1 MAQERV
7 EIIFVSKGQRQVERS
22 IKSMA
27 KSAESLNK
35 NVEKATD
42 AINRLGKSRGGT
54 QAASKGVQR
63 VDRDVKRLG
72 NTAKKTGGRVNSL
85 WKSLIV
91 PPATGASLR
100 ETNRTLIGLVGTFG
114 AFYTGRVL
122 VGISD
127 EFNRLNNT
135 LKGFGTAAKEIDK
148 VRLAI
153 NKVSNEA
160 RVDAVQAATLFG
172 RLKQATGGLA
182 LSNRELVDIVGTVN
196 KALRLGGASA
206 LESSQSIRQLSQ
218 AFNKGKLD
226 GDEFRSVMENAPILQ
241 ELLTKSLG
249 VSKQALISMATQ
261 GKITAKELVVAFQEG
276 GDAINERFLNRV
288 DTLGDSLS
296 VLKNSFRE
304 AFGSEIKGSVQ
315 FLVRAI
321 IGIAQSMESLV
332 SAAVTYAGLKIF
344 ALALKGGKLFL
355 IQLKSIKAALL
366 SVSTMNLS
374 SAMFG
379 ATGMFG
385 PGRGYTRKPRKTTK
399 SMITEGGYTNV
410 AGAMLTRPM
419 RMQSSVGPSSFA
431 TAAAASTGKLALKGA
446 MRALPYVG
454 WALVIADM
462 IPVVGNLVKSITG
475 LGESAAE
482 AAERIAESSR
492 ELDKE
497 ARSIFKSG
505 RGNARM
511 ALPNITGKDL
521 LPGIVALRPEDNNSA
536 SGELGSMLTKA
547 QAVARNESEKTRA
560 RELAVQYKT
569 GTGNVTL
576 EKMTEK
582 FLRDHAG
589 EETMFDLVDAARV
602 FVKPKSTGGWRDHQS
617 GGKLKE
623 GVGEQAFPPMHARS
637 KQAGFKFAEMAGRE
651 FDVVPTEMQESVRE
665 FGLNLGKLVPI
676 WRDYKNAIPLTEQEK
691 LGDVTDQSSAKIA
704 KLRERYD
711 RLFKSGKKLK
721 GGAEEQAKARRSLEE
736 AIDKEAGGL
745 KNLINTQ
752 KEQIKALEILQGLR
766 KQDTPVDPKGDT
778 LSKAM
783 RSIEK
788 GGLWAGGVGAS
799 AKELQEII
807 GLTSEQMRFLA
818 QNTAIFDRVLK
829 AIGAE
834 KPLEEIRLDV
844 EEIMKNMES
853 LAIGKTPFEGWAADA
868 ATLEAAL
875 QSNADTLE
883 QMRATLEDIGK
894 TREALQLQR
903 FEDVADLAASEL
915 EKYPDSAGAVI
926 DLVQAEAD
934 LRDFKQVASDT
945 SLENFDDS
953 VAKSIQSLQQMAVLL
968 EDAKSKASTPAQLEE
983 AEKALQS
990 FKNVASQLG
999 ANIGTSGREGSEKI
1013 LKDAGEQLKVT
1024 AGETGTILGSALA
1037 NAFKA
1042 AVAAVEAKIGA
1053 LGSNFVPGAET
1064 TSFGPAGPAT
1074 AGPGQNLTAPQRTQI
1089 DEVTG
1094 SNRDLNAELKK
1105 TGDILIENKAI
1116 ATQFST
1122 VASTALRQAGTSAQ
1136 NTANDMQQFFES
1148 AFGSLEDALVSFVT
1162 TGKLDFKSLI
1172 NSIIADLAR
1181 MIIRMLIIKP
1191 LMGFFGGLF
1200 GFSGGGIVPG
1210 FKNGGVIPA
1219 YAPGGI
1225 VSGFGGARSD
1235 NQLAALS
1242 PGEMVIN
1249 AGSTKQNLGALE
1261 YINKTGKMPPSGG
1274 GGGSTVFAPSI
1285 VINQEGNDPE
1295 VTAQMVDAAVRRS
1308 WTELAV
1314 KSQRKG
1320 GVFDRRNG

>member
-42 AINRLGKSRGGT
+42 AINRLGKTRGGT
-54 QAASKGVQR
+54 QAASRGVQQ

-72 NTAKKTGGRVNSL
+72 NTAKNTGGRVNSL

-261 GKITAKELVVAFQEG
+261 GKITSKELVEAFQKG

-304 AFGSEIKGSVQ
+304 AFGSQIKGSVQ

-321 IGIAQSMESLV
+321 IGIAQNMDALLSV
-332 SAAVTYAGLKIF
+332 AVTFAGLKMF
-344 ALALKGGKLFL
+344 DLVLRGSLLFL
-355 IQLKSIKAALL
+355 TRLKAIKAALL
-366 SVSTMNLS
+366 SVSAMNLS
-374 SAMFG
+374 
-379 ATGMFG
+379 GMLGTLG
-385 PGRGYTRKPRKTTK
+385 PGGGRGYTRQ
-399 SMITEGGYTNV
+399 SM
-410 AGAMLTRPM
+410 GAA
-419 RMQSSVGPSSFA
+419 QKA
-431 TAAAASTGKLALKGA
+431 KGA
-446 MRALPYVG
+446 TLANAPPAKMGMIAMGRLGAKGALRALPYVG
-454 WALVIADM
+454 WALVIAEM

-492 ELDKE
+492 KLDKE
-497 ARSIFKSG
+497 ARGIFKSG

-511 ALPNITGKDL
+511 ALPNITAKDL

-536 SGELGSMLTKA
+536 SGELGGMMTRA
-547 QAVARNESEKTRA
+547 EAVARDKSEKTRA
-560 RELAVQYKT
+560 RELALQYKT

-589 EETMFDLVDAARV
+589 EETMFDLVDAARL
-602 FVKPKSTGGWRDHQS
+602 FVGPESEGGPTS
-617 GGKLKE
+617 
-623 GVGEQAFPPMHARS
+623 AFPPMHAKS

-676 WRDYKNAIPLTEQEK
+676 WRDYKTAIPLTEQEK

-711 RLFKSGKKLK
+711 ELFKSGKKLK

-745 KNLINTQ
+745 RTLINTQ
-752 KEQIKALEILQGLR
+752 KEQIRGLEILQGLR
-766 KQDTPVDPKGDT
+766 KQDTPVDLKEDT

-799 AKELQEII
+799 AKELQEIV

-853 LAIGKTPFEGWAADA
+853 LAISKTPFEGLAADA
-868 ATLEAAL
+868 ATLDAAL

-903 FEDVADLAASEL
+903 FQEVADLAASEL

-945 SLENFDDS
+945 SLKNFDDS
-953 VAKSIQSLQQMAVLL
+953 VKKSIQSLQQMAVLL
-968 EDAKSKASTPAQLEE
+968 EDAKANASTPAQLEE

-990 FKNVASQLG
+990 LKNVASQLG
-999 ANIGTSGREGSEKI
+999 ANIGTSGREGSEQI

-1037 NAFKA
+1037 NAFNA

-1074 AGPGQNLTAPQRTQI
+1074 AGPGQPLTASQRAQV
-1089 DEVTG
+1089 DELTG
-1094 SNRDLNAELKK
+1094 IVRGLNSELKK
-1105 TGDILIENKAI
+1105 TGETFIENSAK
-1116 ATQFST
+1116 ATQFNT
-1122 VASTALRQAGTSAQ
+1122 AAGTALKQAGNSAK
-1136 NTANDMQQFFES
+1136 NAANDMQQFFES
-1148 AFGSLEDALVSFVT
+1148 AFGSLEDALVGFVT

-1181 MIIRMLIIKP
+1181 MVIRMLIIKP
-1191 LMGFFGGLF
+1191 LMGFFGGIF

>member
-42 AINRLGKSRGGT
+42 AINRLGKTRGGT
-54 QAASKGVQR
+54 QAASRGVQQ

-261 GKITAKELVVAFQEG
+261 GKITSKELVEAFQKG

-385 PGRGYTRKPRKTTK
+385 PGRGYTRKPRQTTK
-399 SMITEGGYTNV
+399 SLITEGGYTNGV
-410 AGAMLTRPM
+410 GRPM

-482 AAERIAESSR
+482 AAERMAEASR
-492 ELDKE
+492 KMDKE
-497 ARSIFKSG
+497 VQGIFRTGGGNRRMAMPGLVPSDMPKIPSKGVDPGLSVIGTPTGAGPGMADIARIVAEGRRDEKLAKEWAIRFRTG
-505 RGNARM
+505 RGDLST
-511 ALPNITGKDL
+511 LPDEL
-521 LPGIVALRPEDNNSA
+521 LR
-536 SGELGSMLTKA
+536 TK
-547 QAVARNESEKTRA
+547 S
-560 RELAVQYKT
+560 
-569 GTGNVTL
+569 
-576 EKMTEK
+576 
-582 FLRDHAG
+582 G
-589 EETMFDLVDAARV
+589 EETLFALIDDAKAFAKKDTGQLPTGALAQSKFSQLVGQELNVETQELDEVLSRV
-602 FVKPKSTGGWRDHQS
+602 
-617 GGKLKE
+617 
-623 GVGEQAFPPMHARS
+623 
-637 KQAGFKFAEMAGRE
+637 GFKLSEII
-651 FDVVPTEMQESVRE
+651 
-665 FGLNLGKLVPI
+665 PI

-711 RLFKSGKKLK
+711 ELFKSGKKVK
-721 GGAEEQAKARRSLEE
+721 GGAEEQARARRSLEE

-745 KNLINTQ
+745 RTLINTQ
-752 KEQIKALEILQGLR
+752 KEQIRGLEILQGLR

-799 AKELQEII
+799 AKELQEIV
-807 GLTSEQMRFLA
+807 GLTSDQMLFLA

-829 AIGAE
+829 GIAGD
-834 KPLEEIRLDV
+834 KTMEEIRLDV
-844 EEIMKNMES
+844 EEIMKNMER
-853 LAIGKTPFEGWAADA
+853 LAISKTPFEGLAADA
-868 ATLEAAL
+868 ATLDSVL

-894 TREALQLQR
+894 TRQDLQKQS
-903 FEDVADLAASEL
+903 FEDAVRLAKSAL
-915 EKYPDSAGAVI
+915 ESDPTRSDAVPN
-926 DLVQAEAD
+926 LLKAEAD

-945 SLENFDDS
+945 SLKNFDDS
-953 VAKSIQSLQQMAVLL
+953 VKKSIQSLQQMAVLL
-968 EDAKSKASTPAQLEE
+968 EDAKANASTPAQLEE

-990 FKNVASQLG
+990 LKNVASQLG
-999 ANIGTSGREGSEKI
+999 ANIGTSGLEGSEQI

-1037 NAFKA
+1037 NAFNA

-1053 LGSNFVPGAET
+1053 LGSSFTPGTET

-1074 AGPGQNLTAPQRTQI
+1074 AGPGQPLTASQRAQI
-1089 DEVTG
+1089 DELTG
-1094 SNRDLNAELKK
+1094 IVRGLNSELKK
-1105 TGDILIENKAI
+1105 TGETFIENSAK
-1116 ATQFST
+1116 ATQFNT
-1122 VASTALRQAGTSAQ
+1122 AAGTALQQAGNSAK
-1136 NTANDMQQFFES
+1136 NAANDMQQFFES
-1148 AFGSLEDALVSFVT
+1148 AFGSLEDALVGFVT

-1181 MIIRMLIIKP
+1181 MVIRMLIIKP
-1191 LMGFFGGLF
+1191 LMGFFGGIF

>member
-42 AINRLGKSRGGT
+42 AINRLGKTRGGT
-54 QAASKGVQR
+54 QAASRGVQQ

-72 NTAKKTGGRVNSL
+72 NTAKNTGGRVNSL

-196 KALRLGGASA
+196 KALRLGGATA

-261 GKITAKELVVAFQEG
+261 GKITSKELVEAFQKG

-304 AFGSEIKGSVQ
+304 AFGSQIKGSVQ

-321 IGIAQSMESLV
+321 IGIAQNMDALLSV
-332 SAAVTYAGLKIF
+332 AVTFAGLKMF
-344 ALALKGGKLFL
+344 DLVLRGSLLFL
-355 IQLKSIKAALL
+355 ARLKAIKAALL
-366 SVSTMNLS
+366 SVSAMNLS
-374 SAMFG
+374 
-379 ATGMFG
+379 GMLGTLG
-385 PGRGYTRKPRKTTK
+385 PGGGRGYTRQ
-399 SMITEGGYTNV
+399 SM
-410 AGAMLTRPM
+410 GAA
-419 RMQSSVGPSSFA
+419 QKA
-431 TAAAASTGKLALKGA
+431 KGA
-446 MRALPYVG
+446 TLANAPPAKMGMIAMGTKGALRALPYVG
-454 WALVIADM
+454 WALIIADM
-462 IPVVGNLVKSITG
+462 IPVVADLVKSITG
-475 LGESAAE
+475 LGDSASTAADRMAE
-482 AAERIAESSR
+482 AAKKMDDRVRNRFLAGEGDASR
-492 ELDKE
+492 SMEVTFEQAMQAARFRDPGAA
-497 ARSIFKSG
+497 ARSRRLKQ
-505 RGNARM
+505 
-511 ALPNITGKDL
+511 
-521 LPGIVALRPEDNNSA
+521 
-536 SGELGSMLTKA
+536 TKN
-547 QAVARNESEKTRA
+547 VKTRI
-560 RELAVQYKT
+560 
-569 GTGNVTL
+569 
-576 EKMTEK
+576 
-582 FLRDHAG
+582 
-589 EETMFDLVDAARV
+589 
-602 FVKPKSTGGWRDHQS
+602 
-617 GGKLKE
+617 GGKL
-623 GVGEQAFPPMHARS
+623 
-637 KQAGFKFAEMAGRE
+637 
-651 FDVVPTEMQESVRE
+651 DVVPITLDNEFNRSINAAKARMNELAKSIKENVKLGTDSLEGFTEEALKDASELEKLFKMLDEARDISGVE
-665 FGLNLGKLVPI
+665 GKLP
-676 WRDYKNAIPLTEQEK
+676 RDFSYADRLRSSVERMFNVEAADIGSLDITKGPMRPEVLGDLISLFRKYRDAIPLTEQEK
-691 LGDVTDQSSAKIA
+691 LGDVTDQTSAKIE
-704 KLRERYD
+704 KLRKRYD
-711 RLFKSGKKLK
+711 KLFDSSEKVQGKTK
-721 GGAEEQAKARRSLEE
+721 EQEKARRSLLE

-745 KNLINTQ
+745 QTLIKVQ
-752 KEQIKALEILQGLR
+752 DQQIAGLEKLQGIN
-766 KQDTPVDPKGDT
+766 QP
-778 LSKAM
+778 LSADFFDKMEAVG
-783 RSIEK
+783 RE
-788 GGLWAGGVGAS
+788 GGL
-799 AKELQEII
+799 KDLQESTQ
-807 GLTSEQMRFLA
+807 LTSEQMRFLA

-829 AIGAE
+829 AIAADKTMG
-834 KPLEEIRLDV
+834 EIQLDV
-844 EEIMKNMES
+844 EEIMNGMAV
-853 LAIGKTPFEGWAADA
+853 LANLRAPFEGWAADA

-894 TREALQLQR
+894 TRQTLQLQR
-903 FEDVADLAASEL
+903 FQEVADLAASEQK
-915 EKYPDSAGAVI
+915 KYPESQGALL

-945 SLENFDDS
+945 SLKNFDDS
-953 VAKSIQSLQQMAVLL
+953 VKKSIQSLQQMAVLL
-968 EDAKSKASTPAQLEE
+968 EDAKANASTPAQLEE

-990 FKNVASQLG
+990 LKNVASQLG
-999 ANIGTSGREGSEKI
+999 ANIGTSGLEGSEQI

-1037 NAFKA
+1037 NAFNA

-1074 AGPGQNLTAPQRTQI
+1074 AGPGQPLTASQRAQV
-1089 DEVTG
+1089 DELTG
-1094 SNRDLNAELKK
+1094 IVRGLNSELKK
-1105 TGDILIENKAI
+1105 TGETFIENSAK
-1116 ATQFST
+1116 ATQFNT
-1122 VASTALRQAGTSAQ
+1122 AAGTALKQAGNSAK
-1136 NTANDMQQFFES
+1136 NAANDMQQFFES
-1148 AFGSLEDALVSFVT
+1148 AFGSLEDALVGFVT

-1181 MIIRMLIIKP
+1181 MVIRMLIIKP
-1191 LMGFFGGLF
+1191 LMGFFGGIF

>member
-42 AINRLGKSRGGT
+42 AINRLGKTRGGT
-54 QAASKGVQR
+54 QAASKGVQQ

-153 NKVSNEA
+153 NRVSNEA

-261 GKITAKELVVAFQEG
+261 GKITSKELVEAFQKG

-288 DTLGDSLS
+288 DTLGDALS

-321 IGIAQSMESLV
+321 IGIAQNMEALLSV
-332 SAAVTYAGLKIF
+332 AVTFAGLKMF
-344 ALALKGGKLFL
+344 DLVLRGSLLFL
-355 IQLKSIKAALL
+355 TRLKAIKAALL
-366 SVSTMNLS
+366 SVSAMNLS
-374 SAMFG
+374 SMLG
-379 ATGMFG
+379 TLG
-385 PGRGYTRKPRKTTK
+385 PGKGRGYTYRKPATD
-399 SMITEGGYTNV
+399 SEGN
-410 AGAMLTRPM
+410 
-419 RMQSSVGPSSFA
+419 SIWS
-431 TAAAASTGKLALKGA
+431 AASKPGGMKPGLASAPPAKMTMLRMGKLGAKGA
-446 MRALPYVG
+446 LRALPYVG
-454 WALVIADM
+454 WALIIADM

-475 LGESAAE
+475 LGDSAGA
-482 AAERIAESSR
+482 AAERMAEASRKMDKEVQGIFRTGGGDPRKALPGFELGTFVDKSLLPKEAPKEKGWWDTLISSMGTSAGVSSGLDLTPIGSNELKGLAPANAELVR
-492 ELDKE
+492 KYRAGLVDLSKRTDQELRKESQEETLFALLDDARAFAEKSGKGQLTAKSKFSELVGQELNVETQELDE
-497 ARSIFKSG
+497 V
-505 RGNARM
+505 
-511 ALPNITGKDL
+511 L
-521 LPGIVALRPEDNNSA
+521 
-536 SGELGSMLTKA
+536 
-547 QAVARNESEKTRA
+547 
-560 RELAVQYKT
+560 
-569 GTGNVTL
+569 
-576 EKMTEK
+576 
-582 FLRDHAG
+582 
-589 EETMFDLVDAARV
+589 ARV
-602 FVKPKSTGGWRDHQS
+602 
-617 GGKLKE
+617 
-623 GVGEQAFPPMHARS
+623 
-637 KQAGFKFAEMAGRE
+637 GFKLSEII
-651 FDVVPTEMQESVRE
+651 
-665 FGLNLGKLVPI
+665 PI

-711 RLFKSGKKLK
+711 ELFNSEVKVQDLT
-721 GGAEEQAKARRSLEE
+721 AEQAKARRSILE

-745 KNLINTQ
+745 QTLIKVQ
-752 KEQIKALEILQGLR
+752 DQQIAGLEKLQGRTLPIVFDEVVDEDGLSR
-766 KQDTPVDPKGDT
+766 KVLDF
-778 LSKAM
+778 
-783 RSIEK
+783 
-788 GGLWAGGVGAS
+788 
-799 AKELQEII
+799 AKLQESTQ
-807 GLTSEQMRFLA
+807 LTSEQMRFLA

-829 AIGAE
+829 AIAAKKTMGE
-834 KPLEEIRLDV
+834 IQLEV
-844 EEIMKNMES
+844 QKIMNGMAV
-853 LAIGKTPFEGWAADA
+853 LANLNAPFGGWAADA

-903 FEDVADLAASEL
+903 FQEVADLAASEL
-915 EKYPDSAGAVI
+915 KKYPESQGAVL
-926 DLVQAEAD
+926 DLAQAEVD

-945 SLENFDDS
+945 SLKNFDDS
-953 VAKSIQSLQQMAVLL
+953 VKKGIQGLQQMAVLL

-1013 LKDAGEQLKVT
+1013 LKEAGEQLKVT

-1053 LGSNFVPGAET
+1053 LGSSFVPGAET
-1064 TSFGPAGPAT
+1064 TSFGPAGPAV
-1074 AGPGQNLTAPQRTQI
+1074 AGPGQNLTASQRAQI
-1089 DEVTG
+1089 DGVTD

-1122 VASTALRQAGTSAQ
+1122 VASAALRQAGTSAQ

>member
-54 QAASKGVQR
+54 QAASKGVQQ

-261 GKITAKELVVAFQEG
+261 GKITSKELVEAFQKG

-288 DTLGDSLS
+288 DTLGDALS

-385 PGRGYTRKPRKTTK
+385 PGRGYTRKPRQTTK
-399 SMITEGGYTNV
+399 SLITEGGYTNGV
-410 AGAMLTRPM
+410 GRPM

-482 AAERIAESSR
+482 AAERMAEASR
-492 ELDKE
+492 KMDKE
-497 ARSIFKSG
+497 VQGIFRTG
-505 RGNARM
+505 GGNRRM
-511 ALPNITGKDL
+511 AMPGLEPSDAPLPKPLPKPEGAKTFLGK
-521 LPGIVALRPEDNNSA
+521 VK
-536 SGELGSMLTKA
+536 ELWT
-547 QAVARNESEKTRA
+547 
-560 RELAVQYKT
+560 
-569 GTGNVTL
+569 
-576 EKMTEK
+576 
-582 FLRDHAG
+582 AG
-589 EETMFDLVDAARV
+589 AGVSVGAPPDAGAIKKLVDDSRKQRED
-602 FVKPKSTGGWRDHQS
+602 FVRMYK
-617 GGKLKE
+617 
-623 GVGEQAFPPMHARS
+623 
-637 KQAGFKFAEMAGRE
+637 AGLG
-651 FDVVPTEMQESVRE
+651 D
-665 FGLNLGKLVPI
+665 LGKLTDPELRKGSQEETLFTLLDDARAFAKKSGKGQLTAKSKFSELVGQELNVETQELDEVLARVGFKLSEIIPI

-691 LGDVTDQSSAKIA
+691 LGDVTDQSSAKIG

-711 RLFKSGKKLK
+711 ELFNSEVKVQDLT
-721 GGAEEQAKARRSLEE
+721 AEQAKARRSILE

-745 KNLINTQ
+745 QTLIKVQ
-752 KEQIKALEILQGLR
+752 DQQIAGLEKLQGRTLPIVFDEVVDEDGLSR
-766 KQDTPVDPKGDT
+766 KVLDF
-778 LSKAM
+778 
-783 RSIEK
+783 
-788 GGLWAGGVGAS
+788 
-799 AKELQEII
+799 AKLQESTQ
-807 GLTSEQMRFLA
+807 LTSEQMRFLA

-829 AIGAE
+829 AIAAKKTMGE
-834 KPLEEIRLDV
+834 IQLEV
-844 EEIMKNMES
+844 QKIMNGMAV
-853 LAIGKTPFEGWAADA
+853 LANLNAPFDGWAADA

-875 QSNADTLE
+875 QSNAATLE

-894 TREALQLQR
+894 TRQTLQLQR
-903 FEDVADLAASEL
+903 FQEVADLAASEL
-915 EKYPDSAGAVI
+915 KKYPDSQGAVL
-926 DLVQAEAD
+926 DLAQAEVD

-983 AEKALQS
+983 AEKALQGL
-990 FKNVASQLG
+990 KDLASQLG
-999 ANIGTSGREGSEKI
+999 ANIGTSGREGSEQI

-1037 NAFKA
+1037 NAFNA

-1053 LGSNFVPGAET
+1053 LGSDFVPGGQT

-1074 AGPGQNLTAPQRTQI
+1074 AGPGQSLTASQRAQV
-1089 DEVTG
+1089 DELTG
-1094 SNRDLNAELKK
+1094 LVRGLNSELKK
-1105 TGDILIENKAI
+1105 TGETFIENSAK
-1116 ATQFST
+1116 ATQFN
-1122 VASTALRQAGTSAQ
+1122 TAAGAALQQAGNSAK
-1136 NTANDMQQFFES
+1136 NAANDMQQFFES
-1148 AFGSLEDALVSFVT
+1148 AFGSLEDALVGFVT

-1181 MIIRMLIIKP
+1181 MVIRMLIIKP
-1191 LMGFFGGLF
+1191 LMGFFGGIF

-1261 YINKTGKMPPSGG
+1261 YINKTGKMPSSGG
-1274 GGGSTVFAPSI
+1274 GGGDSVVFAPNI
-1285 VINQEGNDPE
+1285 TINESGNDPQ

-1308 WTELAV
+1308 WDELAV

-1320 GVFDRRNG
+1320 GIFDRSR

>member
-42 AINRLGKSRGGT
+42 AINRLGKTRGGT
-54 QAASKGVQR
+54 QAASRGVQQ

-288 DTLGDSLS
+288 DTLGDALS

-321 IGIAQSMESLV
+321 IGIAQNMEALLSV
-332 SAAVTYAGLKIF
+332 AVTFAGLKMF
-344 ALALKGGKLFL
+344 DLVLRGSLLFL
-355 IQLKSIKAALL
+355 TRLKAIKAALL
-366 SVSTMNLS
+366 SVRGMSLS
-374 SAMFG
+374 
-379 ATGMFG
+379 GMLGTLG
-385 PGRGYTRKPRKTTK
+385 PGGGRGYTRQPMSAVQKAKGATLANAPPAKMG
-399 SMITEGGYTNV
+399 MI
-410 AGAMLTRPM
+410 AM
-419 RMQSSVGPSSFA
+419 
-431 TAAAASTGKLALKGA
+431 GKLGAKG
-446 MRALPYVG
+446 MLRALPYVG

-475 LGESAAE
+475 LGESAEA

-492 ELDKE
+492 KLDRE
-497 ARSIFKSG
+497 AQAVFKSG

-511 ALPNITGKDL
+511 ALPNITAEHL
-521 LPGIVALRPEDNNSA
+521 LPGIVALRPEDNNLA
-536 SGELGSMLTKA
+536 SGELGGMMTKA
-547 QAVARNESEKTRA
+547 EAVAREKSEKMRA
-560 RELAVQYKT
+560 RELAVQYRT

-576 EKMTEK
+576 EKMSEE
-582 FLRDHAG
+582 FLKKHAG
-589 EETMFDLVDAARV
+589 EQTMFDLVEAARV

-623 GVGEQAFPPMHARS
+623 GVEEQAFPPMHARS

-665 FGLNLGKLVPI
+665 FGLNLGRLIPI

-691 LGDVTDQSSAKIA
+691 LGDVTDQSSVKVA
-704 KLRERYD
+704 KLRERYEK
-711 RLFKSGKKLK
+711 LFNSDKKLK
-721 GGAEEQAKARRSLEE
+721 GGAEEQAKARRSLLE
-736 AIDKEAGGL
+736 AIDKESGGL
-745 KNLINTQ
+745 QTLIKMQ
-752 KEQIKALEILQGLR
+752 DQQIAGLEKLQGRTLPIVFDDVVDEDGLSRIDRLR
-766 KQDTPVDPKGDT
+766 D
-778 LSKAM
+778 A
-783 RSIEK
+783 
-788 GGLWAGGVGAS
+788 GLKVPNF
-799 AKELQEII
+799 AKLQESTR
-807 GLTSEQMRFLA
+807 LTSEQMRFLA

-829 AIGAE
+829 AIAADKTMG
-834 KPLEEIRLDV
+834 EIQVEV
-844 EEIMKNMES
+844 EEIMNGMAV
-853 LAIGKTPFEGWAADA
+853 LANLNAPFEGWAADA

-894 TREALQLQR
+894 TRQTLQLQR
-903 FEDVADLAASEL
+903 FQEVADLAASEL
-915 EKYPDSAGAVI
+915 KKYPDSPGAAL

-945 SLENFDDS
+945 SLKNFDDS
-953 VAKSIQSLQQMAVLL
+953 VTKSIQSLQQMAVLL

-990 FKNVASQLG
+990 LKDVASQLG
-999 ANIGTSGREGSEKI
+999 ANIGTSGREGSEQI

-1037 NAFKA
+1037 NAFNA

-1053 LGSNFVPGAET
+1053 LGSDFVPGGQT

-1074 AGPGQNLTAPQRTQI
+1074 AGPGQNLTASQRALT
-1089 DEVTG
+1089 DGLTD
-1094 SNRDLNAELKK
+1094 SNRGLNSELRK
-1105 TGDILIENKAI
+1105 TGDILIENNAK
-1116 ATQFST
+1116 ATQFGT
-1122 VASTALRQAGTSAQ
+1122 VASAALQQAGNSAK
-1136 NTANDMQQFFES
+1136 TAANDMQQFFES
-1148 AFGSLEDALVSFVT
+1148 AFGSLEDALVGFVT

-1181 MIIRMLIIKP
+1181 MVIRMLIIKP
-1191 LMGFFGGLF
+1191 LMGFFGGIF

-1210 FKNGGVIPA
+1210 FKNGGMIPA

-1261 YINKTGKMPPSGG
+1261 YINKTGKMPSSGG
-1274 GGGSTVFAPSI
+1274 GGDSVVFAPNI
-1285 VINQEGNDPE
+1285 TINESGNDPQ

-1308 WTELAV
+1308 WDELAV

-1320 GVFDRRNG
+1320 GIFDRSR

>member
-42 AINRLGKSRGGT
+42 AINRLGKTRGGT
-54 QAASKGVQR
+54 QAASRGVQQ

-100 ETNRTLIGLVGTFG
+100 DTNRTLIGLVGTFG

-261 GKITAKELVVAFQEG
+261 GKITSKELVEAFQKG

-385 PGRGYTRKPRKTTK
+385 PGRGYTRKPRQTTK
-399 SMITEGGYTNV
+399 SLITEGGYTNGV
-410 AGAMLTRPM
+410 GRPM

-482 AAERIAESSR
+482 AAERMAEASRKMDKEVQGIFRTGGGDPRKALPGFELGTFVDKSLLTKEAPKEKGWWDTLISSMGTSAGVSSGPDLTPIGSNELKGLAPANAELVR
-492 ELDKE
+492 KYRAGLGDLGNRTDQELRKESQEETLFALLDDAKAFVEKKADMEVGALSKQDPRSILNVEAGKKFSQLVGQELNVETQELDE
-497 ARSIFKSG
+497 VLS
-505 RGNARM
+505 
-511 ALPNITGKDL
+511 
-521 LPGIVALRPEDNNSA
+521 
-536 SGELGSMLTKA
+536 
-547 QAVARNESEKTRA
+547 
-560 RELAVQYKT
+560 
-569 GTGNVTL
+569 
-576 EKMTEK
+576 
-582 FLRDHAG
+582 
-589 EETMFDLVDAARV
+589 RV
-602 FVKPKSTGGWRDHQS
+602 
-617 GGKLKE
+617 
-623 GVGEQAFPPMHARS
+623 
-637 KQAGFKFAEMAGRE
+637 GFKLSEII
-651 FDVVPTEMQESVRE
+651 
-665 FGLNLGKLVPI
+665 PI

-711 RLFKSGKKLK
+711 ELFKSGKKVK
-721 GGAEEQAKARRSLEE
+721 GGAEEQARARRSLEE

-745 KNLINTQ
+745 RTLINTQ
-752 KEQIKALEILQGLR
+752 KEQIRGLEILQGLR

-799 AKELQEII
+799 AKELQEIV
-807 GLTSEQMRFLA
+807 GLTSDQMLFLA

-829 AIGAE
+829 GIAGD
-834 KPLEEIRLDV
+834 KTMEEIRLDV
-844 EEIMKNMES
+844 EEIMKNMER
-853 LAIGKTPFEGWAADA
+853 LAISKTPFEGLAADA
-868 ATLEAAL
+868 ATLDSVL

-894 TREALQLQR
+894 TRQDLQKQS
-903 FEDVADLAASEL
+903 FEDAVRLAKSAL
-915 EKYPDSAGAVI
+915 ESDPTRSDAVPN
-926 DLVQAEAD
+926 LLKAEAD

-945 SLENFDDS
+945 SLKNFDDS
-953 VAKSIQSLQQMAVLL
+953 VKKSIQSLQQMAVLL
-968 EDAKSKASTPAQLEE
+968 EDAKANASTPAQLEE

-990 FKNVASQLG
+990 LKNVASQLG
-999 ANIGTSGREGSEKI
+999 ANIGTSGLEGSEQI

-1037 NAFKA
+1037 NAFNA

-1053 LGSNFVPGAET
+1053 LGSSFTPGTET

-1074 AGPGQNLTAPQRTQI
+1074 AGPGQPLTASQRAQV
-1089 DEVTG
+1089 DELTG
-1094 SNRDLNAELKK
+1094 LVRGLNSELRK
-1105 TGDILIENKAI
+1105 TGETFIENSAK
-1116 ATQFST
+1116 ATQFNT
-1122 VASTALRQAGTSAQ
+1122 AAGTALQQAGNSAK
-1136 NTANDMQQFFES
+1136 NAANDMQQFFES
-1148 AFGSLEDALVSFVT
+1148 AFGSLEDALVGFVT

-1181 MIIRMLIIKP
+1181 MVIRMLIIKP
-1191 LMGFFGGLF
+1191 LMGFFGGIF